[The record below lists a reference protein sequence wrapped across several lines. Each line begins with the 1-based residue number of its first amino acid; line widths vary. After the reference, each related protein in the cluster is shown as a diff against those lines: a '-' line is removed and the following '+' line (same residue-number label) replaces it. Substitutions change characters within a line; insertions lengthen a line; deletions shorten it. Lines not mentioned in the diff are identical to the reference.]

1 MKIGMNF
8 GQCLIDLYEKDI
20 TPNEVLVI
28 MVRIYRFDPRKTSEW
43 NRAWDSF
50 LDNLKS
56 PTAGK
61 YIALKNEFRK
71 LVITL
76 DDMGKLHM
84 PLASGS
90 IDSFPIVPYVWLDC
104 AVPVDDLENLP
115 SVKQAWNHYQMIAG
129 LCT

>member
-8 GQCLIDLYEKDI
+8 SQCLIDLYEGRVAPD
-20 TPNEVLVI
+20 EVLVI

-43 NRAWDSF
+43 NRAWHSF
-50 LDNLKS
+50 LDGIKESRSLYD
-56 PTAGK
+56 T
-61 YIALKNEFRK
+61 LQNEFRK

-76 DDMGKLHM
+76 DDLGKLHM
-84 PLASGS
+84 PRASGS

-104 AVPVDDLENLP
+104 AVPVDDLEKLP

-129 LCT
+129 LCK

>member
-8 GQCLIDLYEKDI
+8 SQCLIDLYEGRVAPD
-20 TPNEVLVI
+20 EVLVI

-43 NRAWDSF
+43 NRAWHSF
-50 LDNLKS
+50 LDGIKESRSLYDTL
-56 PTAGK
+56 P
-61 YIALKNEFRK
+61 NEFRK

-76 DDMGKLHM
+76 DDLGKLHM
-84 PLASGS
+84 PRASGS

-104 AVPVDDLENLP
+104 AVPVDELENLP

-129 LCT
+129 LCN

>member
-8 GQCLIDLYEKDI
+8 SQCLIDLYEGRV
-20 TPNEVLVI
+20 TPDEVLVI

-43 NRAWDSF
+43 DRAWHSF
-50 LDNLKS
+50 LDGIKGSHSIYDRL
-56 PTAGK
+56 P
-61 YIALKNEFRK
+61 NEFRK

-76 DDMGKLHM
+76 DDLGKLHM
-84 PLASGS
+84 PRASGS
-90 IDSFPIVPYVWLDC
+90 IDSFPIIPYVWLDC

-129 LCT
+129 LCK